1 MFQEVFLILKHLR
14 MLHPHL
20 VVQPKESLN
29 NKYLV
34 IDLTLLHIFH
44 DLVQSQ
50 LPQDIFLKPH
60 SLTWQHECQICV
72 LHKLQKLQLLDHHYD
87 PQLQGFLLIQVDLL
101 IPQKQ
106 RRHPYQH
113 AKYWN
118 LNHPQLVLYEE
129 VLRFGDES

>member
-1 MFQEVFLILKHLR
+1 

-34 IDLTLLHIFH
+34 IDLILLHIFH
-44 DLVQSQ
+44 DLVQ
-50 LPQDIFLKPH
+50 LLLLQDIFLTLH

-72 LHKLQKLQLLDHHYD
+72 PHKLPKLQLRDLHYV
-87 PQLQGFLLIQVDLL
+87 PQLPGFLLIQVDLL
-101 IPQKQ
+101 IPQMQ

-118 LNHPQLVLYEE
+118 LNHPQLVLYGE

>member
-1 MFQEVFLILKHLR
+1 

-20 VVQPKESLN
+20 VVQLKESLN
-29 NKYLV
+29 NKCLV
-34 IDLTLLHIFH
+34 DDLILLHIFH
-44 DLVQSQ
+44 DLVQ
-50 LPQDIFLKPH
+50 LLLLQDIFLKLH

-72 LHKLQKLQLLDHHYD
+72 PRKLLKLQLLDLRCD
-87 PQLQGFLLIQVDLL
+87 PQLQVFLLIQVDLL
-101 IPQKQ
+101 IPLKQ

>member
-1 MFQEVFLILKHLR
+1 

-20 VVQPKESLN
+20 VVQLKESLN

-34 IDLTLLHIFH
+34 IDLILLHIFH
-44 DLVQSQ
+44 DLVQLQ
-50 LPQDIFLKPH
+50 LLQDIFLKLH
-60 SLTWQHECQICV
+60 SLTWQHEFQIYGPR
-72 LHKLQKLQLLDHHYD
+72 KLQKLQLLDHHYD

-101 IPQKQ
+101 IPLKQ